1 MTIIANGKIIAGKL
15 VLNDT
20 PAFQA
25 LVRQMPEGEAVTLE
39 LSEGSSYGQTM
50 MQYYQHVVKPFL
62 LLVFVSKL
70 GAPIGSTVN
79 DIDID
84 SFVCNN
90 FAKQHKKYEP
100 YEAGYCAITVS
111 EPISSENIES
121 LLLKLNAWL
130 KALPEPLH
138 LPKRNP
144 DTYQK

>member
-25 LVRQMPEGEAVTLE
+25 LVKQMPEGEAVTLE

-50 MQYYQHVVKPFL
+50 MQYYQHVVKPYL
-62 LLVFVSKL
+62 LLVFISHLKVPSEVS
-70 GAPIGSTVN
+70 AEV
-79 DIDID
+79 DVDA
-84 SFVCNN
+84 FVRMN
-90 FAKQHKKYEP
+90 FAKTTAKYVP
-100 YEAGYCAITVS
+100 CDDGYKAINVN

>member
-25 LVRQMPEGEAVTLE
+25 LVKQMPEGEAVTLE

-62 LLVFVSKL
+62 LLVFVSKFSL
-70 GAPIGSTVN
+70 PNEIAA

-84 SFVCNN
+84 AFMRTEFSDYDRKYLPKVDGYSTITI
-90 FAKQHKKYEP
+90 HK
-100 YEAGYCAITVS
+100 
-111 EPISSENIES
+111 PISSENIES
-121 LLLKLNAWL
+121 LLTKLNAWL
-130 KALPEPLH
+130 KALPEPLS
-138 LPKRNP
+138 LPKRNK
-144 DTYQK
+144 DAYRY

>member
-39 LSEGSSYGQTM
+39 LSEVSSYGQTM
-50 MQYYQHVVKPFL
+50 MQYYQHVVKPYL
-62 LLVFVSKL
+62 LLIFVSKFYTL
-70 GAPIGSTVN
+70 GESATG
-79 DIDID
+79 IDID
-84 SFVCNN
+84 TFMRIN
-90 FAKQHKKYEP
+90 FAEKKKVSVFIEGNYENVV
-100 YEAGYCAITVS
+100 IH

>member
-25 LVRQMPEGEAVTLE
+25 LIKQMPEGEAVTLE

-62 LLVFVSKL
+62 LLVFVSKFSL
-70 GAPIGSTVN
+70 PSEVVA
-79 DIDID
+79 DIDVD
-84 SFVCNN
+84 TFLRMN
-90 FAKQHKKYEP
+90 FAKKTAKYIP
-100 YEAGYCAITVS
+100 CDNGYESINVYES
-111 EPISSENIES
+111 ISSDNIER
-121 LLLKLNAWL
+121 LLLKINDWL
-130 KALPEPLH
+130 GGSGLK

>member
-25 LVRQMPEGEAVTLE
+25 LVKQMPEGEAVTLE

-62 LLVFVSKL
+62 LLVFVSKFSL
-70 GAPIGSTVN
+70 PNEIAA

-84 SFVCNN
+84 AFMRTEFSDYDRKYLPKVDGYSTITI
-90 FAKQHKKYEP
+90 HK
-100 YEAGYCAITVS
+100 
-111 EPISSENIES
+111 PISSENIES
-121 LLLKLNAWL
+121 LLTKLNTWL
-130 KALPEPLH
+130 KALPEPLS
-138 LPKRNP
+138 LPKRNK
-144 DTYQK
+144 DAYRY

>member
-39 LSEGSSYGQTM
+39 LSEVSSYGQTM
-50 MQYYQHVVKPFL
+50 MQYYQHVVKPYL
-62 LLVFVSKL
+62 LLIFVSKFYTL
-70 GAPIGSTVN
+70 GETATG
-79 DIDID
+79 IDID
-84 SFVCNN
+84 TFMRIN
-90 FAKQHKKYEP
+90 FAEKKKVSVFIEGNYENVV
-100 YEAGYCAITVS
+100 IH

>member
-25 LVRQMPEGEAVTLE
+25 LVKQMPEGEAVTLE

-62 LLVFVSKL
+62 LLVFVSKFSL
-70 GAPIGSTVN
+70 PNEIAA

-84 SFVCNN
+84 AFMRTEFSDYDRKYLPKVDGYSTITI
-90 FAKQHKKYEP
+90 HK
-100 YEAGYCAITVS
+100 
-111 EPISSENIES
+111 PISSENIES
-121 LLLKLNAWL
+121 LLTKLNAWL
-130 KALPEPLH
+130 KALPEPLS
-138 LPKRNP
+138 LPKRNK
-144 DTYQK
+144 DTYQY

>member
-62 LLVFVSKL
+62 LLVFVSKFSL
-70 GAPIGSTVN
+70 PSEVAAN
-79 DIDID
+79 IDID
-84 SFVCNN
+84 AFMRTEFGSYER
-90 FAKQHKKYEP
+90 KYIPTSE
-100 YEAGYCAITVS
+100 GYTSLSLPI
-111 EPISSENIES
+111 PISSENIES

>member
-39 LSEGSSYGQTM
+39 LSEVSSYGQTM
-50 MQYYQHVVKPFL
+50 MQYYQHVVKPYL
-62 LLVFVSKL
+62 LLIFVSKFYTL
-70 GAPIGSTVN
+70 GESATG
-79 DIDID
+79 IDID
-84 SFVCNN
+84 TFMRIN
-90 FAKQHKKYEP
+90 FAEKKKVGVFIEGNYENVV
-100 YEAGYCAITVS
+100 IH

>member
-39 LSEGSSYGQTM
+39 LSEVSSYGQTM
-50 MQYYQHVVKPFL
+50 MQYYQHVVKPYL
-62 LLVFVSKL
+62 LLIFVSKFYTL
-70 GAPIGSTVN
+70 GGSATG
-79 DIDID
+79 IDID
-84 SFVCNN
+84 TFMRIN
-90 FAKQHKKYEP
+90 FAEKKKVSVFIEGNYENVV
-100 YEAGYCAITVS
+100 IH